1 MTVLLLCRLTLSCA
15 LYCRFLKFEKALP
28 GSAHDAYDI
37 YRLLNIDEY
46 EKLIDCPLPKP
57 CSQSKYGRVVY
68 IRPQT
73 DYRLFTKTPR
83 GSKAWKKAFARRSSV
98 ERSIKRI
105 LVDYRIEQ
113 ARARSLKQW
122 F

>member
-1 MTVLLLCRLTLSCA
+1 VIT
-15 LYCRFLKFEKALP
+15 K
-28 GSAHDAYDI
+28 
-37 YRLLNIDEY
+37 
-46 EKLIDCPLPKP
+46 KP
-57 CSQSKYGRVVY
+57 CSPSKYGRVVY
-68 IRPQT
+68 TKPQD

-113 ARARSLKQW
+113 ARARSVKQW
-122 F
+122 FWLATLAALNQHLDAQINVTECSLLERLGLKLRTA